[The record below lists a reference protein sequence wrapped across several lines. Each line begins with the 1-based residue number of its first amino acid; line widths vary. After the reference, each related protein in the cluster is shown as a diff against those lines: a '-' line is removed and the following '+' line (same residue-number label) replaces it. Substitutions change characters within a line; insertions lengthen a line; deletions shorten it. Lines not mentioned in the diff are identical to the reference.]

1 MGELQ
6 GKYRSVRC
14 WFVTW
19 LRCIIERTEAADG
32 SQPFFLV
39 CTLVLYDGASVGAF
53 NLGVVTAS
61 EMRSVPITA
70 RSANARKSVV
80 HRTSLR
86 LMLKKAFL
94 PCLIDTYTSNRAAS
108 SGP

>member
-1 MGELQ
+1 MVCYLASLY
-6 GKYRSVRC
+6 YRKDRSGRR
-14 WFVTW
+14 
-19 LRCIIERTEAADG
+19 LSA
-32 SQPFFLV
+32 FFFFV

-80 HRTSLR
+80 HRTSLK
-86 LMLKKAFL
+86 LMLRKAFL